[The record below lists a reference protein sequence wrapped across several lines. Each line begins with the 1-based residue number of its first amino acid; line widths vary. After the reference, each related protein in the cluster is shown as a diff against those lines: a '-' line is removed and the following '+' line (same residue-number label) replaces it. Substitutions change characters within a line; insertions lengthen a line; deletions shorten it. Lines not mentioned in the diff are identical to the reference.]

1 MFNCGSASVC
11 QAYSIFWVVWAVKCC
26 IISTDFSSLLD
37 LFLGILNAYGG
48 KCNFYWVVIFLN
60 FGSGFLL
67 FFDF

>member
-1 MFNCGSASVC
+1 MPSLFNILGCLGSEVLH
-11 QAYSIFWVVWAVKCC
+11 
-26 IISTDFSSLLD
+26 ISTDFSSLLD